1 MTISITNNDADL
13 LEGADK
19 ELISSGPFERN
30 WRGIIIA
37 LLVIAAMC
45 SLIIATA
52 LLITP
57 STLSGTIK
65 GTPLTLTDILYNT
78 LLSPIETI
86 EWMDDNQIVLRAI
99 NSVRIVNT
107 SSLPITSYLYTKDDI
122 LGRQG
127 HINQF
132 IFSHDSS
139 YIAISYDNK
148 RFQSGN
154 ARTYLIYSIQSET
167 FASVGPEGMGDELLQ
182 QFVWNPASND
192 FAFVHQNDIYY
203 SEGPDGSHLHRITRD
218 NNTLVYNGITDWIY
232 EEEIFNS
239 NVGLWWS
246 KSGRYLAFIKIDDRR
261 VPLIQYPLFGQQQY
275 PAMNK
280 IPYPK
285 TGVKHLPE
293 ITINIWDKE
302 SKISRKMD
310 IVLGRKSLTTYL
322 FSVSWISLYNE
333 DLLIAVFANR
343 YQNVISITICT
354 FDSGICVLNF
364 NQYYTIA
371 GHKLWAEPENFRIRH
386 FSNDSYFITLPG
398 HTASGEIF
406 TQVARVSV
414 PRSYT
419 NGRVTF
425 LTWSDYDVTS
435 IIGYNQ
441 KSKLVYFMAASP
453 LPSQRHMYTASYH
466 TKKNNPA
473 KCVTCGV
480 APDCTFQDVI
490 LSSDLDKYILSCRG
504 PGTPRAYLSSIS
516 SNNSL
521 GEELTEWKNLEQKYK
536 EKALATTRYENI
548 TLRNGYVAIVKM
560 LLPPGFDQAAI
571 DIKYPVIVS
580 VYTGPGS
587 QKVTEEITPNTLDM
601 FLASS
606 AKYIVIY
613 IDGRGSGMR
622 GWKYKEPIYGHL
634 GTVEIDDQIEAVKI
648 LASKHRFIDSM
659 HIAIWG
665 WSYGGFVSAH
675 VVERDASH
683 LFKCAVSIAPV
694 TDFKLYDATYTERY
708 MGNASELAYEQAN
721 LIRNVSM
728 FKEVQFLLVHGMS
741 DDNVHLQ
748 NSAQLIRALG
758 EENIQF
764 QLMVY
769 PDASHS
775 LVWAR
780 LHLFTMLVDFFEKC
794 FQH

>member
-1 MTISITNNDADL
+1 M
-13 LEGADK
+13 
-19 ELISSGPFERN
+19 
-30 WRGIIIA
+30 
-37 LLVIAAMC
+37 
-45 SLIIATA
+45 
-52 LLITP
+52 
-57 STLSGTIK
+57 
-65 GTPLTLTDILYNT
+65 
-78 LLSPIETI
+78 
-86 EWMDDNQIVLRAI
+86 
-99 NSVRIVNT
+99 
-107 SSLPITSYLYTKDDI
+107 
-122 LGRQG
+122 
-127 HINQF
+127 
-132 IFSHDSS
+132 
-139 YIAISYDNK
+139 
-148 RFQSGN
+148 
-154 ARTYLIYSIQSET
+154 
-167 FASVGPEGMGDELLQ
+167 
-182 QFVWNPASND
+182 
-192 FAFVHQNDIYY
+192 
-203 SEGPDGSHLHRITRD
+203 
-218 NNTLVYNGITDWIY
+218 VYNGITDWIY

-310 IVLGRKSLTTYL
+310 IVLGRKSKIKNDSLKLDNEIVFSLTTYL

-441 KSKLVYFMAASP
+441 KTKLVYFMAASP

-466 TKKNNPA
+466 DQEDQECVSLLLQQFQTKKNNPA

-490 LSSDLDKYILSCRG
+490 LSSNLDKYILSCRG

-521 GEELTEWKNLEQKYK
+521 GEELTEWKNLEQKYN

-548 TLRNGYVAIVKM
+548 TLRNGYGKCYIHSFLNHSISPQMIGPESSLLYNVKAISKHCQFNRTSNMDTTIAIVKM

-622 GWKYKEPIYGHL
+622 GWKYKEPVYGHL

-694 TDFKLYDATYTERY
+694 TDFKLYEVSEVADATYTERY

-741 DDNVHLQ
+741 DGKKFWEDHFRILCLFVTFFLTHSQ
-748 NSAQLIRALG
+748 IRLK
-758 EENIQF
+758 
-764 QLMVY
+764 L
-769 PDASHS
+769 S
-775 LVWAR
+775 
-780 LHLFTMLVDFFEKC
+780 
-794 FQH
+794 

>member
-1 MTISITNNDADL
+1 
-13 LEGADK
+13 

-57 STLSGTIK
+57 SSLSGTTK
-65 GTPLTLTDILYNT
+65 GAPLTLTDILYNT

-99 NSVRIVNT
+99 NSIRIVNT
-107 SSLPITSYLYTKDDI
+107 SSFPITSHLYTKDDI
-122 LGRQG
+122 L
-127 HINQF
+127 I
-132 IFSHDSS
+132 
-139 YIAISYDNK
+139 
-148 RFQSGN
+148 GN
-154 ARTYLIYSIQSET
+154 AMTYLIYSIQSET
-167 FASVGPEGMGDELLQ
+167 FASVGPQGMGDELLQ
-182 QFVWNPASND
+182 LFVWNPASND

-203 SEGPDGSHLHRITRD
+203 SGGPDGSHLHRITRD

-261 VPLIQYPLFGQQQY
+261 VPLIQYPLFGQEQY

-285 TGVKHLPE
+285 AGVKHLPE

-302 SKISRKMD
+302 SKTSRKMD
-310 IVLGRKSLTTYL
+310 ILLGRKSLTTYL

-371 GHKLWAEPENFRIRH
+371 EHKLWAEPENFRIRH
-386 FSNDSYFITLPG
+386 FSNDSYFISLPG

-441 KSKLVYFMAASP
+441 KTKLVYFMAASP

-466 TKKNNPA
+466 VLN
-473 KCVTCGV
+473 
-480 APDCTFQDVI
+480 
-490 LSSDLDKYILSCRG
+490 
-504 PGTPRAYLSSIS
+504 
-516 SNNSL
+516 
-521 GEELTEWKNLEQKYK
+521 
-536 EKALATTRYENI
+536 
-548 TLRNGYVAIVKM
+548 
-560 LLPPGFDQAAI
+560 
-571 DIKYPVIVS
+571 
-580 VYTGPGS
+580 
-587 QKVTEEITPNTLDM
+587 
-601 FLASS
+601 
-606 AKYIVIY
+606 
-613 IDGRGSGMR
+613 
-622 GWKYKEPIYGHL
+622 
-634 GTVEIDDQIEAVKI
+634 
-648 LASKHRFIDSM
+648 
-659 HIAIWG
+659 
-665 WSYGGFVSAH
+665 
-675 VVERDASH
+675 
-683 LFKCAVSIAPV
+683 
-694 TDFKLYDATYTERY
+694 
-708 MGNASELAYEQAN
+708 
-721 LIRNVSM
+721 
-728 FKEVQFLLVHGMS
+728 
-741 DDNVHLQ
+741 
-748 NSAQLIRALG
+748 
-758 EENIQF
+758 
-764 QLMVY
+764 
-769 PDASHS
+769 
-775 LVWAR
+775 
-780 LHLFTMLVDFFEKC
+780 
-794 FQH
+794 